1 MSHLLFGET
10 QELSHTK
17 MQQIRCQSL
26 LECGK
31 EGVKAE
37 LWAEKW

>member
-1 MSHLLFGET
+1 MSHLLFEET
-10 QELSHTK
+10 EEYVRVCLNV
-17 MQQIRCQSL
+17 IA
-26 LECGK
+26 K